1 MDILSNFKNINYTN
15 YIELLNLFENDLSD
29 EDKKQPF
36 DKQKIIIESRND
48 ILYSLA
54 IFVMELIT
62 KKAELI
68 LSRNLKF
75 SRYNAKYLF
84 QNCIKIKELFIK
96 SERDLSRNFE
106 LRNRYKIC
114 VEKCNEEIK
123 KINANFV
130 VNINQ
135 IKESEKLIE
144 IKNINREE
152 LLLLLD
158 NYREAFQNIQG
169 INDYETEAKLLA
181 NIVKINYKYV
191 VNTNY
196 LELIRLSE
204 QCISLAKATNKK
216 VEQFEWHKEISNIL
230 QELSKKFKEI
240 EEYNN
245 QNFEDKCKTENKNI
259 FDKIKKYREKT
270 NIEFIEFIIKNHPPK
285 KIPLKNN
292 QTVRDQWNKDPK
304 GFLEKLSGRYNPDNY
319 KPKQNTYEEKLK
331 FTIMHTISAEINS
344 ILSEYTTLS

>member
-1 MDILSNFKNINYTN
+1 MFESYKIFIQLNKIITVNEKNSIIENSKKYLDILSNFKNINYTN

-114 VEKCNEEIK
+114 VEKCNEE
-123 KINANFV
+123 N
-130 VNINQ
+130 
-135 IKESEKLIE
+135 
-144 IKNINREE
+144 
-152 LLLLLD
+152 
-158 NYREAFQNIQG
+158 
-169 INDYETEAKLLA
+169 
-181 NIVKINYKYV
+181 
-191 VNTNY
+191 
-196 LELIRLSE
+196 
-204 QCISLAKATNKK
+204 
-216 VEQFEWHKEISNIL
+216 
-230 QELSKKFKEI
+230 
-240 EEYNN
+240 
-245 QNFEDKCKTENKNI
+245 
-259 FDKIKKYREKT
+259 
-270 NIEFIEFIIKNHPPK
+270 
-285 KIPLKNN
+285 
-292 QTVRDQWNKDPK
+292 
-304 GFLEKLSGRYNPDNY
+304 
-319 KPKQNTYEEKLK
+319 
-331 FTIMHTISAEINS
+331 
-344 ILSEYTTLS
+344 